1 MLLVPVEFHLGSERS
16 PMESGKVSVGSEIAL
31 RIEGISKSFPG
42 VRALSDM
49 SIDLRRA
56 EVHAICGENG
66 AGKSTL
72 MKIITGVYKP
82 DRGQMKL
89 DDEPLDIKN
98 PNEAYARGIAI
109 IFQET
114 SLFPDL
120 TVLENLFMGHEL
132 KKPLVGKLKLISIL
146 DYAAMEEKAE
156 EIFGRLGM
164 SVDLDARVSN
174 LGVATKQMVE
184 IAKALTFDSRILILD
199 EPTAALTNKEVD
211 TLFETIRKL
220 KAHGVSM
227 LYISHRL
234 DEIFQIADRVT
245 VIRDGEH
252 IHTEEVAK
260 VTKDEL
266 VSWMVGRTL
275 HNLYPKGK
283 AEIGEVIFEARGIVQ
298 GPLLKGIDLQL
309 RRGEIL
315 GLSGL
320 AGAGRTELSLALCGL
335 SRPDS
340 GQVYIDGKKLH
351 FANYRQ
357 AMDHGIVY
365 ISEDRQKYGL
375 IVPMSVS
382 ENITLPLL
390 RSLSRRM
397 GIIDSHSERRI
408 NDEYMERLA
417 IKAPGGDFIVNN
429 LSGGNQQKVSVAK
442 ALATTPRILILD
454 EPTRGVDVGAKS
466 EIHRIISTLAD
477 EGKSIIMISSDLPE
491 IIGMSDRVIVMKNGL
506 KMGELSRAELSQERI
521 LQLAL

>member
-1 MLLVPVEFHLGSERS
+1 MDSGIASSGPEVVLHL
-16 PMESGKVSVGSEIAL
+16 
-31 RIEGISKSFPG
+31 EGITKSFPG
-42 VRALSDM
+42 VRALSGM
-49 SIDLRRA
+49 TIDLRRA

-72 MKIITGVYKP
+72 MKIITGIYKP
-82 DRGQMKL
+82 DSGQMKL
-89 DDEPLDIKN
+89 GGQPLDIKN

-132 KKPLVGKLKLISIL
+132 KRPLFDSLRLFPIL
-146 DYAAMEEKAE
+146 DYPAMRRKSA
-156 EIFGRLGM
+156 EIFGKLGM
-164 SVDLDARVSN
+164 SVDLDAKVAN

-184 IAKALTFDSRILILD
+184 IAKALTFESSILILD

-220 KAHGVSM
+220 QAQGVSM

-275 HNLYPKGK
+275 HNLYPKGEV
-283 AEIGEVIFEARGIVQ
+283 EIGEVIFEARGISQ
-298 GPLLKGIDLQL
+298 SPLLKGIDLQL

-340 GQVYIDGKKLH
+340 GQVFIDGKKLH

-357 AMDHGIVY
+357 AMDHGMVY

-390 RSLSRRM
+390 RSLSRKT
-397 GIIDSHSERRI
+397 GIIDSQSERRI
-408 NDEYMERLA
+408 SGEYMERLA
-417 IKAPGGDFIVNN
+417 IKAPSGDFVVNN

-442 ALATTPRILILD
+442 ALATAPRILILD

-466 EIHRIISTLAD
+466 EIHRIISNLAA

-491 IIGMSDRVIVMKNGL
+491 IISMSDRVIVMKNGL

>member
-1 MLLVPVEFHLGSERS
+1 
-16 PMESGKVSVGSEIAL
+16 
-31 RIEGISKSFPG
+31 
-42 VRALSDM
+42 
-49 SIDLRRA
+49 
-56 EVHAICGENG
+56 
-66 AGKSTL
+66 
-72 MKIITGVYKP
+72 
-82 DRGQMKL
+82 
-89 DDEPLDIKN
+89 
-98 PNEAYARGIAI
+98 
-109 IFQET
+109 
-114 SLFPDL
+114 
-120 TVLENLFMGHEL
+120 
-132 KKPLVGKLKLISIL
+132 
-146 DYAAMEEKAE
+146 
-156 EIFGRLGM
+156 
-164 SVDLDARVSN
+164 
-174 LGVATKQMVE
+174 
-184 IAKALTFDSRILILD
+184 
-199 EPTAALTNKEVD
+199 
-211 TLFETIRKL
+211 
-220 KAHGVSM
+220 M

>member
-1 MLLVPVEFHLGSERS
+1 MLTDTQTE
-16 PMESGKVSVGSEIAL
+16 EIVL
-31 RIEGISKSFPG
+31 HIEGIYKSFPG
-42 VRALSDM
+42 VNALTNM
-49 SIDLRRA
+49 TVDLRHA
-56 EVHAICGENG
+56 EVHAVCGENG

-82 DRGQMKL
+82 DSGQMRL
-89 DDEPLDIKN
+89 NGELLDIAN
-98 PNEAYARGIAI
+98 PNQAYARGIAI

-132 KKPLVGKLKLISIL
+132 QKPLAGSLRFPIIL
-146 DYAAMEEKAE
+146 DYPSMRDKAE
-156 EIFGRLGM
+156 GIFGRLGM
-164 SVDLDARVSN
+164 SVDLDAKVAN

-211 TLFETIRKL
+211 TLFDTIRKL

-234 DEIFQIADRVT
+234 DEVFQIADRVT

-252 IHTEEVAK
+252 VHTEDVAK
-260 VTKDEL
+260 VSKDEL

-275 HNLYPKGK
+275 HNLYPKEDV
-283 AEIGEVIFEARGIVQ
+283 EIGEVIFEARGIVQ
-298 GPLLKGIDLQL
+298 RPLLKGVDLQL

-320 AGAGRTELSLALCGL
+320 AGAGRTELAMALCGL

-340 GQVYIDGKKLH
+340 GTLEIDGKRLH
-351 FANYRQ
+351 FSGYRQ
-357 AMDHGIVY
+357 AMDNGIVY

-375 IVPMSVS
+375 VVPMSVS

-390 RSLSRRM
+390 RKLSRNL
-397 GIIDSHSERRI
+397 GIIDFQAERRI
-408 NDEYMERLA
+408 SDDYMERLA
-417 IKAPGGDFIVNN
+417 IKASGGEFVVNN

-442 ALATTPRILILD
+442 ALATEPRILILD
-454 EPTRGVDVGAKS
+454 EPTRGVDVGA
-466 EIHRIISTLAD
+466 
-477 EGKSIIMISSDLPE
+477 
-491 IIGMSDRVIVMKNGL
+491 
-506 KMGELSRAELSQERI
+506 
-521 LQLAL
+521 